1 MNYEALGPDYAFC
14 VEVKV
19 RDTGGL
25 TNSVGCSTPG
35 CSSVSYGAFMITVT
49 DVNETPVIPS
59 NQKFTVTEDV
69 AVNTKGMGG
78 GEEKGERREVN
89 ECIVILCCVLSC
101 DVL

>member
-78 GEEKGERREVN
+78 GGRERGETGSERVYSL
-89 ECIVILCCVLSC
+89 LCV
-101 DVL
+101 VV